1 MAMSTLLMQ
10 SEGTVS
16 RFGNLQNQAAKVV
29 VEVDDVNQ
37 LDYCLLPRL
46 NVRIVHWGEVRVGK
60 LVSNV
65 VLMFDT
71 SGVTDPASNELGK
84 NRLWRQDFIEKSL
97 FLLQCA
103 RGSSN
108 ILKWTESSTRR
119 GFWTNIY
126 LTQGTKH

>member
-46 NVRIVHWGEVRVGK
+46 NVRFVHWGEV
-60 LVSNV
+60 
-65 VLMFDT
+65 
-71 SGVTDPASNELGK
+71 
-84 NRLWRQDFIEKSL
+84 
-97 FLLQCA
+97 
-103 RGSSN
+103 
-108 ILKWTESSTRR
+108 
-119 GFWTNIY
+119 
-126 LTQGTKH
+126 

>member
-46 NVRIVHWGEVRVGK
+46 NVRIVHWGEVWVGK
-60 LVSNV
+60 LVANV

-97 FLLQCA
+97 FLHQ
-103 RGSSN
+103 GV
-108 ILKWTESSTRR
+108 LKEIT
-119 GFWTNIY
+119 
-126 LTQGTKH
+126 